1 MKLQKSSDTE
11 FVDLAELA
19 MSDLDES
26 DTVFEGFSQF
36 DCNSDGAILNLQ
48 QISISKLQAAPRTL
62 LNLNIKKIKIFY
74 HQNNLLKNPFQ

>member
-26 DTVFEGFSQF
+26 DTVFEEFSQF
-36 DCNSDGAILNLQ
+36 DCNSDGAILNWQ
-48 QISISKLQAAPRTL
+48 
-62 LNLNIKKIKIFY
+62 
-74 HQNNLLKNPFQ
+74 